1 MSAVAKSSHW
11 SETVATL
18 GEWRE
23 SEPMARHTTLGV
35 GGPARWYFR
44 PADRRSLAL
53 ALALIP
59 NDIAILPLGRGSN
72 MLLPDSGFDGV
83 VVDLGSLSELRIG
96 SGWVEAG
103 AGVRMSRMAKQC
115 ADHGLTGVE
124 FMATVPGDVG
134 GGVAMNAGAFG
145 QQVSD
150 TLRRI
155 EIVQRSGKPESIA
168 AEALAMGY
176 RHAQL
181 PAGSLVISAEFE
193 LASDEPEAI
202 RQRMRDMRE
211 RRSASQPLAQANCGS
226 VFKNPEGDYAARLI
240 EAAGLKGLRIGGAQI
255 SEKHANFIVNDGQA
269 SSADIMALIERAQQM
284 VAEQFGVALQ
294 PEVRMIG
301 FGSGGRDE

>member
-59 NDIAILPLGRGSN
+59 NDVAILPLGRGSN

-83 VVDLGSLSELRIG
+83 VIDLGSLSELRIG
-96 SGWVEAG
+96 GGWVEAG

-150 TLRRI
+150 SLRRI

-168 AEALAMGY
+168 AEALEMGY
-176 RHAQL
+176 RRTQL
-181 PAGSLVISAEFE
+181 PTGSLVISAEFE
-193 LASDEPEAI
+193 LTQDEPESI

-240 EAAGLKGLRIGGAQI
+240 EAAGLKGVRVGGAQI

-269 SSADIMALIERAQQM
+269 KSADVLALIERAQQA
-284 VAEQFGVALQ
+284 VAEQFGIELQ
-294 PEVRMIG
+294 PEVRMVG
-301 FGSGGRDE
+301 FGSGGNHE